1 MHFIMYNFKFL
12 NSLSHTCSHTH
23 KQNHSFYSCGKIALN
38 KLCSICL
45 LISSSVAGFLS
56 LDLYICIIG
65 YIMSFNYCFFP
76 FYFASLFNKYIFRFL
91 FSFSYTLWS
100 LFFNLLSE
108 FFSHSLFVSF
118 VLDANNS
125 LWAFLWTSSSFFWL

>member
-65 YIMSFNYCFFP
+65 YITLVSIHFFSCIILYD
-76 FYFASLFNKYIFRFL
+76 YFMFL
-91 FSFSYTLWS
+91 FFSF
-100 LFFNLLSE
+100 LFKIGHIIVGTQLYSFLIMASSSHQVASSILLSQG
-108 FFSHSLFVSF
+108 
-118 VLDANNS
+118 
-125 LWAFLWTSSSFFWL
+125 TKRRP